1 MSIGVRYMREGQE
14 EAVAAMLRQLPKDLG
29 LSVVPKITG
38 QSLREAKD
46 LVHVVVA
53 ENSGLLL
60 GACLWVMTYSSWRG
74 TKGIYISDLYVM
86 EHARGNKV
94 GDRLLRGTLREAK
107 KLGAR
112 FVKMEVDGAN
122 IGAQRFYDRLG
133 FVRKADDMFYVLEQE
148 QFELLLKG

>member
-14 EAVAAMLRQLPKDLG
+14 EAIAAMLRQLPKDLG
-29 LSVVPKITG
+29 LSIVPKITG
-38 QSLREAKD
+38 QSLRESKD

-74 TKGIYISDLYVM
+74 SKGIYISDLYVM

-107 KLGAR
+107 KLGAQ

-122 IGAQRFYDRLG
+122 VGAQRFYDRLG
-133 FVRKADDMFYVLEQE
+133 FVHKADDMFYVLEQA

>member
-14 EAVAAMLRQLPKDLG
+14 EAIAAMLRQLPKDLG

-74 TKGIYISDLYVM
+74 SKGIYISDLYVM

-107 KLGAR
+107 KLGAQ
-112 FVKMEVDGAN
+112 FVKMEVDAAN

-133 FVRKADDMFYVLEQE
+133 FVHKADDMFYVLEQE